1 MNTSSRGVVMEH
13 WQDLKKVVLKDN
25 VMLTSKLWDGYH
37 VNTVSVDNI
46 KFIICEYWENGHG
59 SNNSNKSPRL
69 FKLKAEVSKVDIKM
83 NLFGSKKK
91 TVFTNQYI
99 KQFGILV
106 NTATTGHKLQGL
118 SMDYIIIVSWFYGA
132 KNWVYVVLS
141 RVRTL
146 RGLYLFKP
154 LDYDKYFKEDNKLK
168 KHMKELEEIERQ
180 TLSSIE
186 KLPKTSSLPR
196 QEPSTTSRP
205 ITGDVLLNSKAKRG
219 NNNKRNRTQS
229 MQTSSIALKKKNSD
243 KSTADSSFTSTP
255 EFNIRTDEQNVL
267 TTSTKP
273 QYILDQSVWGS
284 LTGAHSLP

>member
-1 MNTSSRGVVMEH
+1 
-13 WQDLKKVVLKDN
+13 
-25 VMLTSKLWDGYH
+25 
-37 VNTVSVDNI
+37 
-46 KFIICEYWENGHG
+46 
-59 SNNSNKSPRL
+59 
-69 FKLKAEVSKVDIKM
+69 M

-196 QEPSTTSRP
+196 QEPSTISRP

-229 MQTSSIALKKKNSD
+229 TQT
-243 KSTADSSFTSTP
+243 
-255 EFNIRTDEQNVL
+255 
-267 TTSTKP
+267 
-273 QYILDQSVWGS
+273 
-284 LTGAHSLP
+284 